1 VATHP
6 IKDDHRPDPESFLDL
21 VARPLKGRLKIYIG
35 AAAGVGKT
43 YKMLEEAH
51 QLRAKGVDV
60 VIGLVETHNRAET
73 MEKVAD
79 LEIVPRRAIEYR
91 GTTQY
96 EMDGD
101 ALIARKPEVAIVD
114 ELAHTNVPGSKHEK
128 RFQDIEDLIRAGI
141 SVITAINIQH
151 IETLNPLMRR
161 ITGIE
166 VREVV
171 PDSFI
176 ARADQIVNIDVTV
189 EQLRERLR
197 EGKIYPA
204 AQVEQALKNFFKP
217 SNLTSL
223 RELTLREVAR
233 GINRQREEQEALR
246 REGGRRTRI
255 FERMMVG
262 LSSNP
267 DDGKQ
272 LLHKAARIAGQLN
285 ADWYAVHVE
294 TPAESVR
301 KIDTRSFVALLDNIN
316 LAEELGAETVW
327 LKSADPVK
335 AMLDFAREHGVE
347 KIIIGRTHQ
356 PFWRRLLGRDV
367 TERFL
372 AHGKDL
378 DIEIVGDPALGD
390 SNPESKR

>member
-1 VATHP
+1 M
-6 IKDDHRPDPESFLDL
+6 KDDQRPEPESFLDL
-21 VARPLKGRLKIYIG
+21 VAQPLKGRLKIYIG

-51 QLRAKGVDV
+51 QLRAKGIDV

-73 MEKVAD
+73 MDKVGD
-79 LEIVPRRAIEYR
+79 LEVIARRPIEYR
-91 GTTQY
+91 DTTQT
-96 EMDGD
+96 EMDVD
-101 ALIARKPEVAIVD
+101 AIIARKPEVAIVD
-114 ELAHTNVPGSKHEK
+114 ELAHTNVPGSRHEK
-128 RFQDIEDLIRAGI
+128 RFQDIEDLIAAGI
-141 SVITAINIQH
+141 SVLTAINIQH

-161 ITGIE
+161 ITGID

-176 ARADQIVNIDVTV
+176 AKADQIVNIDVTV

-246 REGGRRTRI
+246 REGGRRTRTQV
-255 FERMMVG
+255 FERVMVG

-267 DDGKQ
+267 DDGKR

-316 LAEELGAETVW
+316 LAGELGAETVW
-327 LKSADPVK
+327 LKAADPVK
-335 AMLDFAREHGVE
+335 AMLDFAHERGVE
-347 KIIIGRTHQ
+347 KVIIGRTHQ
-356 PFWRRLLGRDV
+356 PFWRRWLRKDV
-367 TERFL
+367 TERLL
-372 AHGKDL
+372 AEGKDL
-378 DIEIVGDPALGD
+378 DIEIVGDQALEED
-390 SNPESKR
+390 TP

>member
-1 VATHP
+1 M
-6 IKDDHRPDPESFLDL
+6 KDERRPDPESFLDL
-21 VARPLKGRLKIYIG
+21 VAQPLKGRLKIYIG

-51 QLRAKGVDV
+51 QLREKGIDV
-60 VIGLVETHNRAET
+60 VVGLVETHRRAET
-73 MEKVAD
+73 AEKIGD
-79 LEIVPRRAIEYR
+79 LEIIPRRTIEYR
-91 GTTQY
+91 GTTLS
-96 EMDGD
+96 EMDLD
-101 ALIARKPEVAIVD
+101 AIVARKPDLAIVD
-114 ELAHTNVPGSKHEK
+114 ELPHTNAPGSKHEK
-128 RFQDIEDLIRAGI
+128 RYQDIEELIANGI

-197 EGKIYPA
+197 DGKIYPA
-204 AQVEQALKNFFKP
+204 AQIEQALKNFFKP
-217 SNLTSL
+217 TNLTAL

-233 GINRQREEQEALR
+233 GLNRQREEQEAMR
-246 REGGRRTRI
+246 REGGRRSKV
-255 FERMMVG
+255 FERVMVG

-267 DDGKQ
+267 DDGKR
-272 LLHKAARIAGQLN
+272 LLQKASRIAGQLN

-294 TPAESVR
+294 TPSESVR
-301 KIDTRSFVALLDNIN
+301 KIDTRNFVSLLDNIN
-316 LAEELGAETVW
+316 LAGELGAETVW
-327 LKSADPVK
+327 LKAADPVK
-335 AMLDFAREHGVE
+335 AMLDYAREHGVE

-356 PFWRRLLGRDV
+356 PLWKRWIRKDL
-367 TERFL
+367 TMRFL
-372 AHGKDL
+372 SEAKDL
-378 DIEIVGDPALGD
+378 DIEIVGDEALEERE
-390 SNPESKR
+390 P

>member
-1 VATHP
+1 V
-6 IKDDHRPDPESFLDL
+6 KVDQRPDPESFLDL

-51 QLRAKGVDV
+51 QLRAKGIDV
-60 VIGLVETHNRAET
+60 VIGLVETHGRAET
-73 MEKVAD
+73 AEKIGD
-79 LEIVPRRAIEYR
+79 LEVVARRAIEYR
-91 GTTQY
+91 GTTLT
-96 EMDGD
+96 EIDVE
-101 ALIARKPEVAIVD
+101 AIIARKPDVAIVD

-128 RFQDIEDLIRAGI
+128 RFQDIEELIAAGI

-161 ITGIE
+161 ITGID

-171 PDSFI
+171 PDSFV
-176 ARADQIVNIDVTV
+176 AKADQIVNIDVTV

-233 GINRQREEQEALR
+233 GINRQRQEQEALR
-246 REGGRRTRI
+246 REGGFHTQV
-255 FERMMVG
+255 FERVMVG

-267 DDGKQ
+267 EDGKR

-285 ADWYAVHVE
+285 AEWFAVHVE

-301 KIDTRSFVALLDNIN
+301 KIDTANFVALLDNIN
-316 LAEELGAETVW
+316 LAGELGAETVW

-335 AMLDFAREHGVE
+335 AMLDFARERGVE

-356 PFWRRLLGRDV
+356 PFWRRLLRKDV

-372 AHGKDL
+372 AEAKDL
-378 DIEIVGDPALGD
+378 DIEIVGDQALE
-390 SNPESKR
+390 ESKP

>member
-1 VATHP
+1 M
-6 IKDDHRPDPESFLDL
+6 KDDHRPEPESFLDL

-51 QLRAKGVDV
+51 QLRAKGIDV
-60 VIGLVETHNRAET
+60 VVGLVETHGRAET
-73 MEKVAD
+73 AEKVGD
-79 LEIVPRRAIEYR
+79 LEIIPRRSFEYR
-91 GTTQY
+91 GTNLT
-96 EMDGD
+96 EMDLD
-101 ALIARKPEVAIVD
+101 AIIARKPEVAIVD
-114 ELAHTNVPGSKHEK
+114 ELAHTNAPGSRHEK
-128 RFQDIEDLIRAGI
+128 RFQDLEELIANGI

-171 PDSFI
+171 PDSFV
-176 ARADQIVNIDVTV
+176 AKADQIVNIDVTV

-233 GINRQREEQEALR
+233 GINRQREEQESLR
-246 REGGRRTRI
+246 REGGRRRQV
-255 FERMMVG
+255 FERVMVG

-267 DDGKQ
+267 EDGSR

-301 KIDTRSFVALLDNIN
+301 KIDTQNFVALLDNIN
-316 LAEELGAETVW
+316 LAGELGAETVW
-327 LKSADPVK
+327 LKAPDPVK

-347 KIIIGRTHQ
+347 KVIIGRTHQ
-356 PFWRRLLGRDV
+356 PMWRRWLRKDV
-367 TERFL
+367 TERLL
-372 AHGKDL
+372 AEAKDL
-378 DIEIVGDPALGD
+378 DIEIVGDEALDGD
-390 SNPESKR
+390 KS

>member
-1 VATHP
+1 M
-6 IKDDHRPDPESFLDL
+6 KDDQRPEPESFLDL
-21 VARPLKGRLKIYIG
+21 VAQPLKGRLKIYIG

-51 QLRAKGVDV
+51 QLRAKGIDV
-60 VIGLVETHNRAET
+60 VIGLVETHGRAET
-73 MEKVAD
+73 AEKIGD
-79 LEIVPRRAIEYR
+79 LEVIPRRTLEYR
-91 GTTQY
+91 GTTLT
-96 EMDGD
+96 EMDLD
-101 ALIARKPEVAIVD
+101 AIIARKPEVAIVD
-114 ELAHTNVPGSKHEK
+114 ELAHTNAPGSRHEK
-128 RFQDIEDLIRAGI
+128 RYQDIEELIANGI
-141 SVITAINIQH
+141 SVISAINIQH

-171 PDSFI
+171 PDSFV
-176 ARADQIVNIDVTV
+176 AKADQIVNIDVTV

-204 AQVEQALKNFFKP
+204 AQIEHALKNFFKP

-233 GINRQREEQEALR
+233 GVNRQREEQEALR
-246 REGGRRTRI
+246 REGGRRPQV
-255 FERMMVG
+255 FERVMVG

-267 DDGKQ
+267 EDGKR

-301 KIDTRSFVALLDNIN
+301 KIDTRNFVALLDNIN
-316 LAEELGAETVW
+316 LAGELGAETVW

-335 AMLDFAREHGVE
+335 AMLDFAHEHGVE
-347 KIIIGRTHQ
+347 KIIVGRTHQ
-356 PFWRRLLGRDV
+356 PFWRRWLRKDV

-372 AHGKDL
+372 AQAKDV
-378 DIEIVGDPALGD
+378 DIEIVGDQALE
-390 SNPESKR
+390 ESKP

>member
-1 VATHP
+1 M
-6 IKDDHRPDPESFLDL
+6 KDEHRPDPESFLDL
-21 VARPLKGRLKIYIG
+21 VVQPLKGRLKIYIG
-35 AAAGVGKT
+35 ASAGVGKT

-51 QLRAKGVDV
+51 QLRTKGIDV
-60 VIGLVETHNRAET
+60 VVGLVETHGRAET
-73 MEKVAD
+73 ADKIGD
-79 LEIVPRRAIEYR
+79 LEIIPRHKFDHR
-91 GTTQY
+91 GTVIE
-96 EMDGD
+96 EMDVD
-101 ALIARKPEVAIVD
+101 AIIARKPEVAIVD
-114 ELAHTNVPGSKHEK
+114 ELAHTNAPGSRHEK
-128 RFQDIEDLIRAGI
+128 RFQDIEELIANGI

-161 ITGIE
+161 ITGID

-176 ARADQIVNIDVTV
+176 AKADQIVNIDVTV

-233 GINRQREEQEALR
+233 GINRQREAQEAMR
-246 REGGRRTRI
+246 REGGRRTQI
-255 FERMMVG
+255 FERVMVG

-267 DDGKQ
+267 VDGKR
-272 LLHKAARIAGQLN
+272 LLHKAARIAWQLN
-285 ADWYAVHVE
+285 ADWFAVHVE

-316 LAEELGAETVW
+316 LAGELGAETVW
-327 LKSADPVK
+327 LKAADPVK

-356 PFWRRLLGRDV
+356 PFWRRLIGKDV

-372 AHGKDL
+372 AEAKDV
-378 DIEIVGDPALGD
+378 DIEIVGDQALE
-390 SNPESKR
+390 ESTP

>member
-1 VATHP
+1 M
-6 IKDDHRPDPESFLDL
+6 KDERRPDPESFLDL
-21 VARPLKGRLKIYIG
+21 VAQPLKGRLKIYIG

-51 QLRAKGVDV
+51 QLRAKGIDV
-60 VIGLVETHNRAET
+60 VVGLVETHRRAET
-73 MEKVAD
+73 AEKIGD
-79 LEIVPRRAIEYR
+79 LEIIPRHTIEYR
-91 GTTQY
+91 GTTLT
-96 EMDGD
+96 EMDLE
-101 ALIARKPEVAIVD
+101 AIIARKPDLAIVD
-114 ELAHTNVPGSKHEK
+114 ELAHTNAPGSKHEK
-128 RFQDIEDLIRAGI
+128 RYQDIEELIANGI

-166 VREVV
+166 VREMV

-197 EGKIYPA
+197 DGKIYPA

-217 SNLTSL
+217 TNLTAL

-233 GINRQREEQEALR
+233 GLNRQREEQEAMR
-246 REGGRRTRI
+246 REGGRRSKV
-255 FERMMVG
+255 FERIMVG

-267 DDGKQ
+267 DDGKR
-272 LLHKAARIAGQLN
+272 LLQKASRIAGQLN

-294 TPAESVR
+294 TPSESVR
-301 KIDTRSFVALLDNIN
+301 KIDTRNFVALLDNIN
-316 LAEELGAETVW
+316 LAGELGAETVW

-335 AMLDFAREHGVE
+335 AMLDYAREHGVE

-356 PFWRRLLGRDV
+356 PLWKRWIRKDV
-367 TERFL
+367 TMRFL
-372 AHGKDL
+372 SEAKDL
-378 DIEIVGDPALGD
+378 DIEIVGDEALEERE
-390 SNPESKR
+390 P

>member
-1 VATHP
+1 M
-6 IKDDHRPDPESFLDL
+6 KDDHRPEPESFLDL
-21 VARPLKGRLKIYIG
+21 VAQPLRGRLKIYIG
-35 AAAGVGKT
+35 ATAGVGKT

-51 QLRAKGVDV
+51 QLRAKGIDV
-60 VIGLVETHNRAET
+60 VVGLVETHNRAET
-73 MEKVAD
+73 MEKVGD
-79 LEIVPRRAIEYR
+79 LEVIARRPIEYR
-91 GTTQY
+91 GTTQT
-96 EMDGD
+96 EMDVD
-101 ALIARKPEVAIVD
+101 AIIARKPEVAIVD
-114 ELAHTNVPGSKHEK
+114 ELAHTNVPGSRHEK
-128 RFQDIEDLIRAGI
+128 RFQDIEDLIAAGI

-161 ITGIE
+161 ITGID

-176 ARADQIVNIDVTV
+176 AKADQIVNIDVTV

-204 AQVEQALKNFFKP
+204 AQIDQALKNFFKP

-233 GINRQREEQEALR
+233 GINRQRQEQEALR
-246 REGGRRTRI
+246 REGGRHTQV
-255 FERMMVG
+255 FERVMVG

-267 DDGKQ
+267 DDGKR

-285 ADWYAVHVE
+285 ADWFAVHVE

-316 LAEELGAETVW
+316 LAGELGAETVW

-335 AMLDFAREHGVE
+335 AMLDFARERGVE

-356 PFWRRLLGRDV
+356 PFWRRLLGKNV

-372 AHGKDL
+372 AEAKDL
-378 DIEIVGDPALGD
+378 DIEIVGDQALE
-390 SNPESKR
+390 ESEP

>member
-6 IKDDHRPDPESFLDL
+6 TKDDHRPDPESFLDL

-51 QLRAKGVDV
+51 QLRAKGIDV
-60 VIGLVETHNRAET
+60 VVGLVVTHNRAET
-73 MEKVAD
+73 AAKVGD
-79 LEIVPRRAIEYR
+79 LEIVPPRAIDYR

-96 EMDGD
+96 EMDLD
-101 ALIARKPEVAIVD
+101 AVIARKPEVAIVD

-128 RFQDIEDLIRAGI
+128 RYQDIEDLIAAGI
-141 SVITAINIQH
+141 SVISAINIQH

-161 ITGIE
+161 ITGID

-176 ARADQIVNIDVTV
+176 AKADQIVNIDVTV

-197 EGKIYPA
+197 EGKIYPE

-246 REGGRRTRI
+246 REGGRRRTQV
-255 FERMMVG
+255 FERVMVG

-267 DDGKQ
+267 DDGKR

-301 KIDTRSFVALLDNIN
+301 KIDTRNFVALLDNIN
-316 LAEELGAETVW
+316 LAGELGAETVW

-356 PFWRRLLGRDV
+356 PFWRRLLGKDV

-372 AHGKDL
+372 AQGKDL
-378 DIEIVGDPALGD
+378 DIEIVGDQALE
-390 SNPESKR
+390 ESKS

>member
-1 VATHP
+1 M
-6 IKDDHRPDPESFLDL
+6 KDDQRPEPESFLDL
-21 VARPLKGRLKIYIG
+21 VAQPLKGRLKIYVG

-51 QLRAKGVDV
+51 QLRAKGIDV
-60 VIGLVETHNRAET
+60 VIGVVETHGRVETAE
-73 MEKVAD
+73 KIGD
-79 LEIVPRRAIEYR
+79 LEVIARRTFEYR
-91 GTTQY
+91 GTTLT
-96 EMDGD
+96 EMDLD
-101 ALIARKPEVAIVD
+101 AIIARKPEVAIVD
-114 ELAHTNVPGSKHEK
+114 ELAHTNAPGSRHEK
-128 RFQDIEDLIRAGI
+128 RYQDIEELMANGI

-176 ARADQIVNIDVTV
+176 AKADQIVNIDVTV

-204 AQVEQALKNFFKP
+204 AQIEHALKNFFKP

-233 GINRQREEQEALR
+233 GINRQREEQEAR
-246 REGGRRTRI
+246 RRDGGRRRTQV
-255 FERMMVG
+255 FERVMVG

-267 DDGKQ
+267 EDGKR
-272 LLHKAARIAGQLN
+272 LLQKAARIAGQLN

-301 KIDTRSFVALLDNIN
+301 KIDTRNFVALLDNIN
-316 LAEELGAETVW
+316 LADELGAETVW
-327 LKSADPVK
+327 LKAVDPVK
-335 AMLDFAREHGVE
+335 AMLDFAHEHGVE
-347 KIIIGRTHQ
+347 KIIVGRTHQ
-356 PFWRRLLGRDV
+356 PFWRRWLRKDV

-372 AHGKDL
+372 AEGKDL
-378 DIEIVGDPALGD
+378 DIEIVGDEALE
-390 SNPESKR
+390 ESKP

>member
-1 VATHP
+1 M
-6 IKDDHRPDPESFLDL
+6 KEDQRPEPESFLDL
-21 VARPLKGRLKIYIG
+21 VAHPLKGRLKIYIG

-51 QLRAKGVDV
+51 QLRTKGIDV
-60 VIGLVETHNRAET
+60 VVGLVETHGRAET
-73 MEKVAD
+73 AEKVGD
-79 LEIVPRRAIEYR
+79 LEVVPRHTIEYR
-91 GTTQY
+91 GTTQA
-96 EMDGD
+96 EMDVD
-101 ALIARKPEVAIVD
+101 AIIARKPEVTIVD

-128 RFQDIEDLIRAGI
+128 RFQDIEDLIAAGI

-176 ARADQIVNIDVTV
+176 AKADQIVNIDVTV

-246 REGGRRTRI
+246 REGGRRRQV
-255 FERMMVG
+255 FERVMVG

-267 DDGKQ
+267 EDGKR

-316 LAEELGAETVW
+316 LAGELGAETVW
-327 LKSADPVK
+327 LKAPDPVK

-356 PFWRRLLGRDV
+356 PLWKRLLRKDV

-372 AHGKDL
+372 AEAKDL
-378 DIEIVGDPALGD
+378 DIEVVGDQAL
-390 SNPESKR
+390 EEREQ

>member
-1 VATHP
+1 M
-6 IKDDHRPDPESFLDL
+6 KDDHRPEPESFLDL

-51 QLRAKGVDV
+51 QLRAKGIDV
-60 VIGLVETHNRAET
+60 VVGLVVTHNRAET
-73 MEKVAD
+73 ADKVGD
-79 LEIVPRRAIEYR
+79 LEIVPPRAIEYR
-91 GTTQY
+91 GTTQT
-96 EMDGD
+96 EMDVD
-101 ALIARKPEVAIVD
+101 AIIARKPEVAIVD

-128 RFQDIEDLIRAGI
+128 RFQDIEDLIAAGI

-161 ITGIE
+161 ITGID

-176 ARADQIVNIDVTV
+176 AKADQIVNIDVTV

-246 REGGRRTRI
+246 REGGRRAQV
-255 FERMMVG
+255 FERVMVG

-267 DDGKQ
+267 DDGKR

-285 ADWYAVHVE
+285 ADWFAVHVE

-301 KIDTRSFVALLDNIN
+301 KIDTRNFVALLDNIN
-316 LAEELGAETVW
+316 LAGELGAETVW

-335 AMLDFAREHGVE
+335 AMLDFARERGVE

-356 PFWRRLLGRDV
+356 PFWRRLLGKNV

-372 AHGKDL
+372 AQGKDL
-378 DIEIVGDPALGD
+378 DIEIVGDQALE
-390 SNPESKR
+390 ESKS

>member
-1 VATHP
+1 M
-6 IKDDHRPDPESFLDL
+6 KDDQRPEPESFLDL
-21 VARPLKGRLKIYIG
+21 VAQPLKGRLKIYIG

-51 QLRAKGVDV
+51 QLRAKGIDV
-60 VIGLVETHNRAET
+60 VIGLVETHGRAET
-73 MEKVAD
+73 AEKIGD
-79 LEIVPRRAIEYR
+79 LEVIPRRTIEYR
-91 GTTQY
+91 ATTLT
-96 EMDGD
+96 EMDIG
-101 ALIARKPEVAIVD
+101 AIIARKPDVAIVD
-114 ELAHTNVPGSKHEK
+114 ELAHTNAPGSKHEK
-128 RFQDIEDLIRAGI
+128 RYQDIEELIASGI

-161 ITGIE
+161 ITGID

-176 ARADQIVNIDVTV
+176 AKADQVVNIDVTV

-204 AQVEQALKNFFKP
+204 AQVEQALKNFFKT
-217 SNLTSL
+217 SNLSSL

-233 GINRQREEQEALR
+233 GLTRQREEQEALR
-246 REGGRRTRI
+246 REGGRRSQV
-255 FERMMVG
+255 FERVMVG

-267 DDGKQ
+267 EDGKR

-285 ADWYAVHVE
+285 AEWYAVHVE

-301 KIDTRSFVALLDNIN
+301 KIDTRNFVALLDNIN
-316 LAEELGAETVW
+316 LAGELGAETVW
-327 LKSADPVK
+327 LKAADPVK
-335 AMLDFAREHGVE
+335 AMLDFAHQHGVE

-356 PFWRRLLGRDV
+356 PFWRRWLGKDV

-372 AHGKDL
+372 AGAKDV
-378 DIEIVGDPALGD
+378 DIEIVGDQALE
-390 SNPESKR
+390 ESKP

>member
-6 IKDDHRPDPESFLDL
+6 SKDDHRPDPESFLDL

-51 QLRAKGVDV
+51 QLRAKGIDV
-60 VIGLVETHNRAET
+60 VVGLVVTHNRVET
-73 MEKVAD
+73 ADKVGD
-79 LEIVPRRAIEYR
+79 LEIIPPRAIEYR
-91 GTTQY
+91 GTTQT
-96 EMDGD
+96 EMNVE
-101 ALIARKPEVAIVD
+101 AIIARKPEVAIVD

-128 RFQDIEDLIRAGI
+128 RYQDIEDLIASGI

-161 ITGIE
+161 VTGID

-176 ARADQIVNIDVTV
+176 AKADQIVNIDVTV

-197 EGKIYPA
+197 EGKIYPP
-204 AQVEQALKNFFKP
+204 AQIEQALKNFFKP

-246 REGGRRTRI
+246 REGGRRRTQV
-255 FERMMVG
+255 FERVMVG

-267 DDGKQ
+267 DDGKR

-301 KIDTRSFVALLDNIN
+301 KIDTRNFVALLDNIN
-316 LAEELGAETVW
+316 LAGELGAETVW
-327 LKSADPVK
+327 LKSPDPVK

-356 PFWRRLLGRDV
+356 PFWRRLLGKNV

-378 DIEIVGDPALGD
+378 DIEIVGDQALE
-390 SNPESKR
+390 ESK

>member
-1 VATHP
+1 M
-6 IKDDHRPDPESFLDL
+6 KDDQRPEPESFLDL
-21 VARPLKGRLKIYIG
+21 VAQPLRGRLKIYVG

-51 QLRAKGVDV
+51 QLRAKGIDV
-60 VIGLVETHNRAET
+60 VIGLVETHGRAET
-73 MEKVAD
+73 AEKIGD
-79 LEIVPRRAIEYR
+79 LEVIPRRTIEYR
-91 GTTQY
+91 GTTLS
-96 EMDGD
+96 EMDVD
-101 ALIARKPEVAIVD
+101 AIIARKPEVAIVD
-114 ELAHTNVPGSKHEK
+114 ELAHTNAPGSKHEK
-128 RFQDIEDLIRAGI
+128 RFQDIEELIANGI

-161 ITGIE
+161 ITGID

-176 ARADQIVNIDVTV
+176 AKADQIVNIDVTV

-233 GINRQREEQEALR
+233 GINRQRQEQEALR
-246 REGGRRTRI
+246 REGGRRTRTQV
-255 FERMMVG
+255 FERVMVG

-267 DDGKQ
+267 DDGKR

-316 LAEELGAETVW
+316 LAGELGAETVW
-327 LKSADPVK
+327 LKAADPVK
-335 AMLDFAREHGVE
+335 AMLDFARERGVE
-347 KIIIGRTHQ
+347 KVIIGRTHQ
-356 PFWRRLLGRDV
+356 PFWRRWLRKDV
-367 TERFL
+367 TERLL
-372 AHGKDL
+372 AEGKDL
-378 DIEIVGDPALGD
+378 DIEIVGDQALEED
-390 SNPESKR
+390 TP

>member
-1 VATHP
+1 M
-6 IKDDHRPDPESFLDL
+6 KDDRRPEPESFLDL

-51 QLRAKGVDV
+51 QLRTKGIDL
-60 VIGLVETHNRAET
+60 VIGLVETHGRAET
-73 MEKVAD
+73 AEKIGD
-79 LEIVPRRAIEYR
+79 LEVIAQRAIEYR
-91 GTTQY
+91 GTTLT
-96 EMDGD
+96 EMDVD
-101 ALIARKPEVAIVD
+101 AVIARKPNVAIVD

-128 RFQDIEDLIRAGI
+128 RYQDIEELMAHGI

-176 ARADQIVNIDVTV
+176 AKADQIVNIDVTV

-197 EGKIYPA
+197 EGKIYQA
-204 AQVEQALKNFFKP
+204 AQVEQALRNFFKP

-246 REGGRRTRI
+246 REGGRRPQI
-255 FERMMVG
+255 FERVMVG

-267 DDGKQ
+267 EDGKR

-301 KIDTRSFVALLDNIN
+301 KIDTRNFVALLDNIN
-316 LAEELGAETVW
+316 LAGELGAETVW
-327 LKSADPVK
+327 LKATDPVK
-335 AMLDFAREHGVE
+335 AILDFARERGVE

-356 PFWRRLLGRDV
+356 PFWRRWLRKDV

-372 AHGKDL
+372 AEAKDL
-378 DIEIVGDPALGD
+378 DIEIVGDEALE
-390 SNPESKR
+390 ESKP

>member
-1 VATHP
+1 M
-6 IKDDHRPDPESFLDL
+6 KDDQRPEPESFLDL
-21 VARPLKGRLKIYIG
+21 VAQPLKGRLKIYIG

-51 QLRAKGVDV
+51 QLRAKGIDV

-73 MEKVAD
+73 MDKVGD
-79 LEIVPRRAIEYR
+79 LEVIARRPIEYR
-91 GTTQY
+91 DTTQT
-96 EMDGD
+96 EMDVD
-101 ALIARKPEVAIVD
+101 AIIARKPEVAIVD
-114 ELAHTNVPGSKHEK
+114 ELAHTNVPGSRHEK
-128 RFQDIEDLIRAGI
+128 RFQDIEDLIAAGI

-161 ITGIE
+161 ITGID

-171 PDSFI
+171 PDSFV
-176 ARADQIVNIDVTV
+176 AKADQIVNIDVTV

-246 REGGRRTRI
+246 REGGRRRTQV
-255 FERMMVG
+255 FERVMVG

-267 DDGKQ
+267 DDGKR

-301 KIDTRSFVALLDNIN
+301 KIDTRNFVALLDNIN
-316 LAEELGAETVW
+316 LAGELGAETVW

-356 PFWRRLLGRDV
+356 PFWRRLLGKDV

-372 AHGKDL
+372 AQGKDL
-378 DIEIVGDPALGD
+378 DIEIVGDQALE
-390 SNPESKR
+390 ESKS

>member
-1 VATHP
+1 M
-6 IKDDHRPDPESFLDL
+6 KDEHRPEPESFLDL
-21 VARPLKGRLKIYIG
+21 VAQPLKGRLKIYIG

-51 QLRAKGVDV
+51 QLRAKGIDV
-60 VIGLVETHNRAET
+60 VVGLVETHGRAET
-73 MEKVAD
+73 AQKLEGLEVVA
-79 LEIVPRRAIEYR
+79 RHAIDYR

-96 EMDGD
+96 EMDLD
-101 ALIARKPEVAIVD
+101 AIIARKPDVAIVD
-114 ELAHTNVPGSKHEK
+114 ELAHTNVPGSRHEK
-128 RFQDIEDLIRAGI
+128 RYQDIEELIAAGI

-176 ARADQIVNIDVTV
+176 AKADQIVNIDVTV
-189 EQLRERLR
+189 EELRSRLR

-233 GINRQREEQEALR
+233 GLNRQREEQESRR
-246 REGGRRTRI
+246 REGGRRRQV
-255 FERMMVG
+255 FERVMVG

-267 DDGKQ
+267 EDGKR
-272 LLHKAARIAGQLN
+272 LLQKAARIAGQLN

-316 LAEELGAETVW
+316 LAGELGAETVW
-327 LKSADPVK
+327 LKAPDPVK
-335 AMLDFAREHGVE
+335 AMLDYAREHGVE

-356 PFWRRLLGRDV
+356 PLWKRLLRKDV

-372 AHGKDL
+372 SEAKEL
-378 DIEIVGDPALGD
+378 DIEVVGDQT
-390 SNPESKR
+390 PEDGNQ